1 MHQFNSRIWLAFWN
15 SLPKYMGNT
24 VSKAF
29 ACYRL
34 ARPVFLKIIIML
46 SYPLQTFAIGIRKF
60 AIYEHS
66 RRDTF
71 PLYHFNWVVDQWGLE
86 PQTFRLW
93 VCCSNQL
100 SYKSRNCI
108 LYIVIVLKYIPKM
121 YEYSQSCMIGK
132 LLVVYVSFVYNNCTQ
147 LVSPVSYLNEFVHKL
162 LQHIFHV

>member
-15 SLPKYMGNT
+15 SLPKSMGNT
-24 VSKAF
+24 VSKAL

-34 ARPVFLKIIIML
+34 ARSVFLKIIIML

-60 AIYEHS
+60 AIYEHLC
-66 RRDTF
+66 RDTF

-100 SYKSRNCI
+100 SYKSRNCH
-108 LYIVIVLKYIPKM
+108 
-121 YEYSQSCMIGK
+121 
-132 LLVVYVSFVYNNCTQ
+132 FVYSNCTQ
-147 LVSPVSYLNEFVHKL
+147 LVSPVSYLKCTSISNHLWYGKL
-162 LQHIFHV
+162 LVIYVSLSI